1 MASAMKIDYQTSKVY
16 TNINLEMPPEYY
28 DYDNFQVQWGD
39 QETYEICRKIGRGKY
54 SEVFEGWNIKTEEK
68 CVIKVLKPVKK
79 KKIRREVKILQNLY
93 GGPNIV
99 RLLDTVRDSQ
109 SRIPSLIFEYV
120 NNVDYRI
127 LYPQFTDYDIRY
139 YMFRLLKALDYCH
152 SRGIMH
158 RDVKPHNVMIHHEQR
173 QASPEL
179 LVDFQLYDYS
189 LDLWSFGAMLAGM
202 VFRKEPFFHGQDN
215 DDQLVV
221 ISKVLGTISLQE
233 YLKKY
238 NLMLGKQYERRI
250 RQCRSIPWSRFV
262 TPQNKKYMSN
272 ELFDLLDKVLRYD
285 HQQRLTAK
293 EAMSHPYFEHV
304 AKSEDI

>member
-54 SEVFEGWNIKTEEK
+54 SEVFEGWDIKTEEK

-79 KKIRREVKILQNLY
+79 KKIRREVKILQNLD

-120 NNVDYRI
+120 NN
-127 LYPQFTDYDIRY
+127 L
-139 YMFRLLKALDYCH
+139 RLIDWGLADFYIPH
-152 SRGIMH
+152 TQYNVRVSSRCYKG
-158 RDVKPHNVMIHHEQR
+158 
-173 QASPEL
+173 PEL

-202 VFRKEPFFHGQDN
+202 VFRKEPFFHGKDN

-221 ISKVLGTISLQE
+221 ISKVLGTVSLQE

-238 NLMLGKQYERRI
+238 NLILGKQYERKI

-262 TPQNKKYMSN
+262 TAQNKKYMSN
-272 ELFDLLDKVLRYD
+272 ELFDLLDKILRYD

-304 AKSEDI
+304 AKSEDV

>member
-54 SEVFEGWNIKTEEK
+54 SEVFEGWDIKTEEK

-79 KKIRREVKILQNLY
+79 KKIRREVKILQNLD

-109 SRIPSLIFEYV
+109 LRLIDWGLADFYIPHTQYNVRVSSRCY
-120 NNVDYRI
+120 
-127 LYPQFTDYDIRY
+127 
-139 YMFRLLKALDYCH
+139 K
-152 SRGIMH
+152 G
-158 RDVKPHNVMIHHEQR
+158 
-173 QASPEL
+173 PEL

-202 VFRKEPFFHGQDN
+202 VFRKEPFFHGKDN

-221 ISKVLGTISLQE
+221 ISKVLGTVSLQE

-238 NLMLGKQYERRI
+238 NLILGKQYERKI

-262 TPQNKKYMSN
+262 TAQNKKYMSN
-272 ELFDLLDKVLRYD
+272 ELFDLLDKILRYD

-304 AKSEDI
+304 AKSEDV